1 MLDWLRKLMA
11 GDQDAPPPGA
21 QVERDTQGRIISVQ
35 QTLSLA
41 KDAPDTPAHPPLAAT
56 DSLTARLDAA
66 CDWLSNRNIALA
78 RDRGIGLER
87 DYAYDQETG
96 RLVLKFGGRKTLAA
110 HGQILGSFDP
120 RDGSFMWSWANP
132 SIQPELTQDAAR
144 LKAEGERLGVA
155 ALTTPV
161 QTVAFDDLLPLL
173 ALAAQNGGADGVYRC
188 MVNGSTSLFV
198 ALRFDGPA
206 RKGSGIAASDALLE
220 AAHALVT
227 RYNEEMLPIDQEY
240 HENEGNDDLRN
251 LRRMVDRKIEIYQ
264 RYWSRDDDF
273 WEPSSVRWP
282 SDHDPAEEQ
291 LRFTVPHPAGGALD
305 ISIGKSCRQTVYR
318 VEEVDGT
325 LKITDGLIEW
335 GDGFVWPTAPG
346 GQREPETGD
355 CTPVSI

>member
-11 GDQDAPPPGA
+11 GDQDAAPPGA
-21 QVERDTQGRIISVQ
+21 KVERDAQGRIISVQ

-41 KDAPDTPAHPPLAAT
+41 EDDADAPAHPPLAT
-56 DSLTARLDAA
+56 DGLTTRLHAA

-78 RDRGIGLER
+78 RERGIGLER
-87 DYAYDQETG
+87 DYAFDQETG

-110 HGQILGSFDP
+110 QGQILGSFDP
-120 RDGSFMWSWANP
+120 RDRSFMWSWANP

-173 ALAAQNGGADGVYRC
+173 ALAAQDGGADGVYRC

-198 ALRFDGPA
+198 ALRVEASA
-206 RKGSGIAASDALLE
+206 RKASDVTVSEALLE

-227 RYNEEMLPIDQEY
+227 RYNEEMLPIDREY
-240 HENEGNDDLRN
+240 HENEGDEDLGN
-251 LRRMVDRKIEIYQ
+251 LRAMVDRKIEIYE
-264 RYWSRDDDF
+264 RHWSRNDDF
-273 WEPSSVRWP
+273 WEPSSVGWP
-282 SDHDPAEEQ
+282 SDHDPEEQQ

-305 ISIGKSCRQTVYR
+305 IAIGKSCRQTVYR

-335 GDGFVWPTAPG
+335 GDGFLWPTSNG
-346 GQREPETGD
+346 ETSGAN
-355 CTPVSI
+355 